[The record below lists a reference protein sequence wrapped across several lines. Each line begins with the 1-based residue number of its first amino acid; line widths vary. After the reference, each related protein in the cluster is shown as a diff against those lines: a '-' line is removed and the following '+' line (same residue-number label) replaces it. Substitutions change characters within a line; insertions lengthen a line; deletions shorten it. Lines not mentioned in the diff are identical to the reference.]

1 MKLKEYIK
9 TLSAYDPNLIVTY
22 ADDCCVDGII
32 YVKEHNH
39 MTVGNL
45 ETNDVGLG
53 PIVVFKPNEKGKF
66 LCIDLVSTEVFD
78 NSDLC
83 TKRL

>member
-9 TLSAYDPNLIVTY
+9 ILSSYDPNLIITY

-32 YVKEHNH
+32 YVKEHKY
-39 MTVGNL
+39 MQVGNL

-53 PIVVFKPNEKGKF
+53 PIVVFKPTDKGKF
-66 LCIDLVSTEVFD
+66 LCIDLVSTDIFEA
-78 NSDLC
+78 SDLC
-83 TKRL
+83 TKKQ